1 MSLNCI
7 VVTPAETAVETEAS
21 SITLPLFDGNK
32 GVMSDHA
39 PMIGRLGNGELSLLG
54 TEGPSRFYIE
64 GGFVQ
69 VLDNTVS
76 ILTNRVIEVSDL
88 DAESLQQE
96 LKDALACLETTTKT
110 LIYVSVPLK
119 LHGLNYVSPPSP
131 ESLLLN

>member
-39 PMIGRLGNGELSLLG
+39 PMIGRLGNGELALLG

-76 ILTNRVIEVSDL
+76 ILTNRVIEVKDL
-88 DAESLQQE
+88 DAETLQQE
-96 LKDALACLETTTKT
+96 LKDALAMPGNNDEELDLRERAVETARYQLRVITK
-110 LIYVSVPLK
+110 S
-119 LHGLNYVSPPSP
+119 
-131 ESLLLN
+131 